1 MLIAVLSCFVL
12 AAAAP
17 ALHRHLSARWTAW
30 VLAVLPGA
38 LTVYFA
44 TLPAPQVQSYE
55 WVPAL
60 GVRLS
65 FAFDGLARLFAL
77 LISGIGTLVLIYA
90 GPYMHGHPRLGRFY
104 LYLLV
109 FMGSMLG
116 VVLADNVLLLFIF
129 WELTSVSSFLL
140 IGFDHHLPESRASAL
155 QSLLVTAGGG
165 LALLAG
171 LVLLGYAGGSFEL
184 SVLSA
189 AGDAVRDHALYVP
202 LLFLILAGAFTKSAQ
217 TPFHFW
223 LPNAMAA
230 PTPVSAYLHSSTM
243 VKAGIYLMAR
253 TTPVLAD
260 TAVWHIVVGGV
271 GAVTMV
277 TGAVLACAQT
287 DLKRLL
293 AYATVSALGIMTM
306 LLGLGGQ
313 AAAVAVVMFLL
324 AHAFYKGALFLVAG
338 GLVHATHE
346 RDVTRLGGLRRAMPI
361 TAAAGMFAAV
371 SMAGAP
377 PLAGFLGKELALDVV
392 WHVPTIGG
400 LLMAATALASALL
413 VTVALTVGLGPFV
426 GPPRSAEHA
435 HEGPVGLWVGALV
448 LAAVGLVAGLVPW
461 LVVEPLVAEAAH
473 AIGGSEAIV
482 TLTLWH
488 GWNVPLLM
496 GTLSLVTGA
505 GLYTQMPRLRTH
517 LVAPL
522 VLGRAGPAALY
533 QHALGGLFR
542 VADLQTRIIQSGY
555 LRRYLLLTIGVAIAL
570 VGTSLVLRRVPISL
584 GATDVRLYEVALA
597 AAVLL
602 GAVGTINARSNLGAV
617 AALGTVG
624 FGMALVFAM
633 FGAPDLAMTQLVVEA
648 LLVIMFVL
656 VLYDVPKSERRS
668 GHQARGR
675 DWMVAGTVGVLMTLL
690 VLVAVTVRVEPPVS
704 GYFVEQSVPLAH
716 GHNVVNVILV
726 DFRALDTLG
735 EIAVIALAG
744 IGVRALIKLRPG
756 RPQA

>member
-17 ALHRHLSARWTAW
+17 ALTRRLPEPWTAW
-30 VLAVLPGA
+30 VLAALPAG

-44 TLPAPQVQSYE
+44 TLPAPLVQTYE

-77 LISGIGTLVLIYA
+77 LITGIGTLVLIYA

-116 VVLADNVLLLFIF
+116 LVLADNVLLLFVF
-129 WELTSVSSFLL
+129 WELTSVSSFML
-140 IGFDHHLPESRASAL
+140 IGFDHHLPESRTSAL

-171 LVLLGYAGGSFEL
+171 LVLLGIAGGSYEL
-184 SVLSA
+184 STLA
-189 AGDAVRDHALYVP
+189 LAGDAVREHALYLP
-202 LLFLILAGAFTKSAQ
+202 LLVLVLMGAFTKSAQ
-217 TPFHFW
+217 APFHFW

-253 TTPVLAD
+253 MTPILAD
-260 TAVWHIVVGGV
+260 TIAWHVIVGGV

-277 TGAVLACAQT
+277 TGAVLASVQT

-306 LLGLGGQ
+306 LLGLGGED
-313 AAAVAVVMFLL
+313 AAVAVVTFLL

-338 GLVHATHE
+338 GLVHATDQ
-346 RDVTRLGGLRRAMPI
+346 RDVTKLGGLRRAMPL
-361 TAAAGMFAAV
+361 TAAAGMAAAV

-392 WHVPTIGG
+392 WHVPTVGG
-400 LLMAATALASALL
+400 LLMAATALSSALL
-413 VTVALTVGLGPFV
+413 VAVALTVGVQPFI
-426 GPPRSAEHA
+426 GAARSADHA
-435 HEGPVGLWVGALV
+435 HEGPPGLWGGALL
-448 LAAVGLVAGLVPW
+448 LAAVGLLAGVMPW
-461 LVVEPLVAEAAH
+461 LVVEPLVASAAR
-473 AIGGSEAIV
+473 AIGGGDAAV
-482 TLTLWH
+482 KLTLWH
-488 GWNVPLLM
+488 GVNVPLVM
-496 GTLSLVTGA
+496 GTLSLIA
-505 GLYTQMPRLRTH
+505 GTVLYLQLPRVRT
-517 LVAPL
+517 LA
-522 VLGRAGPAALY
+522 PAAPSLARVGPTAAY
-533 QHALGGLFR
+533 HRAYAGLFR
-542 VADLQTRIIQSGY
+542 VADWQTRLIQGGY
-555 LRRYLLLTIGVAIAL
+555 LRRYLLLTIGVT
-570 VGTSLVLRRVPISL
+570 VGLLGVSLILRRVPISL
-584 GATDVRLYEVALA
+584 GETDVRLYEVALA

-602 GAVGTINARSNLGAV
+602 GAIGTIIARSNLGAV
-617 AALGTVG
+617 AALGSVG
-624 FGMALVFAM
+624 FGMALIFAM

-656 VLYDVPKSERRS
+656 VLYDIPKSERRS
-668 GHQARGR
+668 AATTRAR
-675 DWMVAGTVGVLMTLL
+675 DLVLASAVGVLMTVL

-704 GYFVEQSVPLAH
+704 GYYVEQSVPLAH

-726 DFRALDTLG
+726 DFRAIDTLG

-744 IGVRALIKLRPG
+744 IGVHALIRLRPG
-756 RPQA
+756 GRQA